1 MTDFWLYGAL
11 LMLAGMLVVVWPVWK
26 LRGQKRVDRTGLNV
40 ALYEERVAELDAQLA
55 ANELT
60 PELHAT
66 ALEEAGKLL
75 LEDTAKADEAR
86 RPLRRGGPWPL
97 ILAAGA
103 LPLVVIGL
111 YMSWG
116 NPAGLALLREMEH
129 NPMPDSLADYIDR
142 MERITEVQPE
152 NGEVW
157 YMLGRAY
164 LADQRPAESVEAF
177 GNSLQR
183 IGERAEV
190 LAQLAQARFFANANK
205 LDTEAVA
212 ALDRALELNPFEPT
226 ALGLLGIAAFE
237 SGEYAGAITY
247 WERLKAGMA
256 PGSDGARAIQGGIDR
271 ARERMQQSAGAS
283 SEDAVVDAEQ
293 PQVSVRIELADEVAA
308 QFPDEAVVF
317 VSARDPEGPPMPLF
331 AERLDKASLPA
342 QVVLDANDALMPGTT
357 LQPGQVLQVS
367 ARISPSS
374 DVMQASHEAEAVE
387 VVVGEQE
394 GQLVLR
400 IDRAL

>member
-1 MTDFWLYGAL
+1 MTDFWLYSAL
-11 LMLAGMLVVVWPVWK
+11 LLLAGMLIVVWPVWK
-26 LRGQKRVDRTGLNV
+26 LRGQNRVDRTGLNV
-40 ALYEERVAELDAQLA
+40 ALYEERVTELDTQLA
-55 ANELT
+55 AGELT
-60 PELHAT
+60 AEQHAS
-66 ALEEAGKLL
+66 AREEAGKLL
-75 LEDTAKADEAR
+75 LEDTARADEAR
-86 RPLRRGGPWPL
+86 RPLHRGGPWPL

-103 LPLVVIGL
+103 LPLVVIAL

-129 NPMPDSLADYIDR
+129 NPMPDNLAGYIDR

-237 SGEYAGAITY
+237 SGEYAGAIAY
-247 WERLKAGMA
+247 WERLLAGMP

-271 ARERMQQSAGAS
+271 ARERMQQTGEPADEAAA
-283 SEDAVVDAEQ
+283 DEQ
-293 PQVSVRIELADEVAA
+293 PQISLRVELADELAA
-308 QFPDEAVVF
+308 QFDDSAVVF
-317 VSARDPEGPPMPLF
+317 ISARAPDGPPMPLF
-331 AERLDKASLPA
+331 AERLSKDSLPA
-342 QVVLDANDALMPGTT
+342 QVVLDSSDALMPGVT
-357 LQPGQVLQVS
+357 LQPGQALQVS
-367 ARISPSS
+367 ARISANS
-374 DVMQASHEAEAVE
+374 DVMQATHAAEAVDT
-387 VVVGEQE
+387 VVGEQ
-394 GQLVLR
+394 GQDIVLR
-400 IDRAL
+400 IDQPL